1 MSLCFEWKKAPLKE
15 KSGPITRISHLS
27 VYMLIHTGIWTN
39 GLTANI
45 HKGQRGCERRTFSQF
60 SNHTEFHYTGG
71 HGNFLSIS
79 LSWETLKLWSS
90 AELFWFAKETS
101 QEAQLLQERGP
112 YFGCTFIMH
121 LCTAPP
127 KRGGTPHC
135 SLQELLVLL
144 QHAQVHVSEWFDLSG
159 KKSYWVI

>member
-1 MSLCFEWKKAPLKE
+1 ME
-15 KSGPITRISHLS
+15 KSTSKGEIRSYNQNFTLKCLHANSYRHLNKWPHS
-27 VYMLIHTGIWTN
+27 KHPQGT
-39 GLTANI
+39 
-45 HKGQRGCERRTFSQF
+45 KRCERRTFFQF

-90 AELFWFAKETS
+90 AELFWFAKDTS

-112 YFGCTFIMH
+112 YFGCTFIIMH
-121 LCTAPP
+121 LYTAPP